1 MSSRLYPCKILK
13 VLEMENAKT
22 GTTTVGIVTKEGVVL
37 GTEHRASM
45 DTFIAHKTAQ
55 KLYMLDYNVGMTT
68 AGLVGDLQVLV
79 RYMKAEISLY
89 RIRRK
94 MYMPVGAVAT
104 LLSNILN
111 ERKFFPYYV
120 GLLVGGF
127 DSKGYHVF
135 SIDAAG
141 GAIEDK
147 YASVGSGSLFV
158 YGVLEDRWKDDMSL
172 DEGINLVIRGINAAM
187 KRDAASGDGISIA
200 TITKEKGFVEL
211 SNEEIESRMKKLK
224 LK

>member
-1 MSSRLYPCKILK
+1 
-13 VLEMENAKT
+13 MENAKT
-22 GTTTVGIVTKEGVVL
+22 GTTTVGIVTKDGVVM

-45 DTFIAHKTAQ
+45 ETFIAHKTAQ
-55 KLYMLDYNVGMTT
+55 KLYKLDYNIGMTT

-79 RYMKAEISLY
+79 RYMRAEINLY

-94 MYMPVGAVAT
+94 MYMPVGAAAT

-135 SIDAAG
+135 AIDAAG

-158 YGVLEDRWKDDMSL
+158 YGVLEDRWKDDLSL
-172 DEGINLVIRGINAAM
+172 DDGINLVIRGINAAM
-187 KRDAASGDGISIA
+187 RRDAASGDGISVA
-200 TITKEKGFVEL
+200 TITKDDGFVEL
-211 SNEEIESRMKKLK
+211 SQEEVEKRMKKLK

>member
-1 MSSRLYPCKILK
+1 
-13 VLEMENAKT
+13 MENKKT

-37 GTEHRASM
+37 ATEHRATM
-45 DTFIAHKTAQ
+45 DTFIAHKTAK
-55 KLYMLDYNVGMTT
+55 KLYMLDYNIGMTT
-68 AGLVGDLQVLV
+68 AGLVGDLQYLV

-94 MYMPVGAVAT
+94 MYMPVGAAAT

-111 ERKFFPYYV
+111 ERKFTPYYV
-120 GLLVGGF
+120 GLIIGGF
-127 DSKGYHVF
+127 DNKGYHVY

-158 YGVLEDRWKDDMSL
+158 YGVLEDRWKDDLSL
-172 DEGINLVIRGINAAM
+172 DEGVNLAIRGVNAAM
-187 KRDAASGDGISIA
+187 RRDAASGDGISVA
-200 TITKEKGFVEL
+200 TITKEKGFEEL
-211 SNEEIESRMKKLK
+211 SPEEVNKRLKKMKLK
-224 LK
+224 

>member
-1 MSSRLYPCKILK
+1 
-13 VLEMENAKT
+13 MENVKT
-22 GTTTVGIVTKEGVVL
+22 GTTTVGIVTKDGVVL
-37 GTEHRASM
+37 ATEHRASM
-45 DTFIAHKTAQ
+45 ETFIAHKVAQ
-55 KLYMLDYNVGMTT
+55 KLYKLDTNLGMTT

-79 RYMKAEISLY
+79 RYMRAEISLY
-89 RIRRK
+89 RLRRDTL
-94 MYMPVGAVAT
+94 MPVNAAAT

-120 GLLVGGF
+120 GLIIGGY
-127 DSKGYHVF
+127 DNRGYHVF

-158 YGVLEDRWKDDMSL
+158 YGVLEDRWSDDISL
-172 DEGINLVIRGINAAM
+172 SDGIDLAIRGINAAIR
-187 KRDAASGDGISIA
+187 RDAASGDGISVA
-200 TITKEKGFVEL
+200 TITKEKGFEEL
-211 SNEEIESRMKKLK
+211 TTEEVESRMKKLK

>member
-1 MSSRLYPCKILK
+1 MDK
-13 VLEMENAKT
+13 VKT
-22 GTTTVGIVTKEGVVL
+22 GTTTVGIVTSEGVVL
-37 GTEHRASM
+37 ATEHRASM
-45 DTFIAHKTAQ
+45 ETFIAHKVAQ
-55 KLYMLDYNVGMTT
+55 KLYRLDENIGMTT

-79 RYMKAEISLY
+79 RYMRAEISLY
-89 RIRRK
+89 RLRRG
-94 MYMPVGAVAT
+94 MLMPVGAAAT

-120 GLLVGGF
+120 GLIIGGY
-127 DSKGYHVF
+127 DLKGYHVY

-158 YGVLEDRWKDDMSL
+158 YGVLEDRWKDDL
-172 DEGINLVIRGINAAM
+172 TLNDGINLAIRGINAAM
-187 KRDAASGDGISIA
+187 RRDAASGDGISVA
-200 TITKEKGFVEL
+200 TITKDKGFVEL
-211 SNEEIESRMKKLK
+211 STEEIEKRMKKMK

>member
-1 MSSRLYPCKILK
+1 MDN
-13 VLEMENAKT
+13 VKT

-37 GTEHRASM
+37 ATEHRASM
-45 DTFIAHKTAQ
+45 ETFIAHKVAQ
-55 KLYMLDYNVGMTT
+55 KLYRLDRNIGMTT

-79 RYMKAEISLY
+79 RYMSAEISLY
-89 RIRRK
+89 RLRRGSL
-94 MYMPVGAVAT
+94 MPVGAAAT

-120 GLLVGGF
+120 GLILGGY
-127 DSKGYHVF
+127 DNKGYHVY
-135 SIDAAG
+135 SLDAAG

-158 YGVLEDRWKDDMSL
+158 YGVLEDRWKDDMGL
-172 DEGINLVIRGINAAM
+172 DEGVNLAIRGITAAM
-187 KRDAASGDGISIA
+187 KRDAASGDGIAVA
-200 TITKEKGFVEL
+200 TITKERGFEDLSGEVEK
-211 SNEEIESRMKKLK
+211 RMKKMK

>member
-1 MSSRLYPCKILK
+1 
-13 VLEMENAKT
+13 MENAKT
-22 GTTTVGIVTKEGVVL
+22 GTTTVGIVTKDGVVL

-45 DTFIAHKTAQ
+45 ETFIAHKTAQ
-55 KLYMLDYNVGMTT
+55 KLYKLDYNLGMTT

-79 RYMKAEISLY
+79 RYMRAEINLY

-94 MYMPVGAVAT
+94 MYMPVGAAAT

-135 SIDAAG
+135 AIDAAG

-158 YGVLEDRWKDDMSL
+158 YGVLEDRWKDDLSL

-187 KRDAASGDGISIA
+187 RRDAASGDGISVA
-200 TITKEKGFVEL
+200 TITEDAGFVEL
-211 SNEEIESRMKKLK
+211 SSEEIEKRMKKLK

>member
-1 MSSRLYPCKILK
+1 
-13 VLEMENAKT
+13 MENKKT
-22 GTTTVGIVTKEGVVL
+22 GTTTVGVVTKDGVVL
-37 GTEHRASM
+37 ATEHRATM
-45 DTFIAHKTAQ
+45 ETFIAHKVAK
-55 KLYMLDYNVGMTT
+55 KLYRLDYNIGMTT

-79 RYMKAEISLY
+79 RYMSAEISLY
-89 RIRRK
+89 RIRRGV
-94 MYMPVGAVAT
+94 YMPIGAAAT

-127 DSKGYHVF
+127 DNKGYHVF
-135 SIDAAG
+135 AIDAAG

-158 YGVLEDRWKDDMSL
+158 YGVLEDRWKENMTL
-172 DEGINLVIRGINAAM
+172 EEGIDLVIRGVNAAM
-187 KRDAASGDGISIA
+187 RRDAASGDGISVA

-211 SNEEIESRMKKLK
+211 SNEEVEERRKKMKLK
-224 LK
+224 

>member
-1 MSSRLYPCKILK
+1 MEK
-13 VLEMENAKT
+13 VKT

-37 GTEHRASM
+37 ATEHRASM
-45 DTFIAHKTAQ
+45 ETFIAHKVAQ
-55 KLYMLDYNVGMTT
+55 KLYKLDENIGMTT

-79 RYMKAEISLY
+79 RYMRAEINLY
-89 RIRRK
+89 RLRRN
-94 MYMPVGAVAT
+94 MLMPVGAAAT

-111 ERKFFPYYV
+111 ESKFMPYYV
-120 GLLVGGF
+120 GLIIGGY
-127 DSKGYHVF
+127 DNRGYHVF

-158 YGVLEDRWKDDMSL
+158 YGVLEDRWHDDVSL
-172 DEGINLVIRGINAAM
+172 EEGIELAIRGVNSAM
-187 KRDAASGDGISIA
+187 RRDAASGDGISVA

-211 SNEEIESRMKKLK
+211 TKDEVEKRMKKLK

>member
-1 MSSRLYPCKILK
+1 
-13 VLEMENAKT
+13 MENKKT

-37 GTEHRASM
+37 ATEHRASM
-45 DTFIAHKTAQ
+45 DTFIAHKTAK
-55 KLYMLDYNVGMTT
+55 KLYMLDYNIGMTT

-94 MYMPVGAVAT
+94 MYMPVGAAAT

-111 ERKFFPYYV
+111 ERKFTPYYV
-120 GLLVGGF
+120 GLIIGGF
-127 DSKGYHVF
+127 DNKGYHVY

-158 YGVLEDRWKDDMSL
+158 YGVLEDRWKDDLNL
-172 DEGINLVIRGINAAM
+172 DEGVNLAIRGVNAAM
-187 KRDAASGDGISIA
+187 RRDSASGDGISVA
-200 TITKEKGFVEL
+200 TITREKGFEEL
-211 SNEEIESRMKKLK
+211 SSEEVNKRLKKMKLK
-224 LK
+224 